1 MSRRVHCFHM
11 EMIKIF
17 IEVITLILAI
27 IAVYQTWKEFKSH
40 KHTEYHKLFSQLNRR
55 YERNTDMQ
63 DVVKYLRNKEPFGEK
78 PSMYQLEVFL
88 RFFEELGLYMKTNSL
103 ETNDVD
109 KFFGYYL
116 RQLYTT
122 PNGRLLV
129 EELGEEEKE
138 LDLLQ
143 IVKEKLKINSNL

>member
-1 MSRRVHCFHM
+1 MGI
-11 EMIKIF
+11 IKIL
-17 IEVITLILAI
+17 IDLVTLVLAI
-27 IAVYQTWKEFKSH
+27 IAVWQTWKEYRSH
-40 KHTEYHKLFSQLNRR
+40 KQTEYHKLFSQLNRR
-55 YERNTDMQ
+55 YERNADIQ
-63 DVVKYLRNKEPFGEK
+63 DVVKYLRNKEPYGEK

-88 RFFEELGLYMKTNSL
+88 RFFEELGLYMDTNSL

-122 PNGRLLV
+122 SNGRLLL
-129 EELGEEEKE
+129 EELGEEEKK

-143 IVKEKLKINSNL
+143 IVKTKLKINSYL

>member
-1 MSRRVHCFHM
+1 MGT
-11 EMIKIF
+11 
-17 IEVITLILAI
+17 IEILIDLVTLVLAI
-27 IAVYQTWKEFKSH
+27 IAVWQTWKEYRSH
-40 KHTEYHKLFSQLNRR
+40 KQTEYHKLFSQLNRR
-55 YERNTDMQ
+55 YERNADIQ
-63 DVVKYLRNKEPFGEK
+63 DVVKYLRNKEPYGEK

-88 RFFEELGLYMKTNSL
+88 RFFEELGLYMDTNSL

-122 PNGRLLV
+122 SNGRLLL
-129 EELGEEEKE
+129 EELGEEEKK

-143 IVKEKLKINSNL
+143 IVKTKLKINSNL

>member
-1 MSRRVHCFHM
+1 M
-11 EMIKIF
+11 KIL
-17 IEVITLILAI
+17 IELVTLVLAI
-27 IAVYQTWKEFKSH
+27 IAVWQTWKEYRSH
-40 KHTEYHKLFSQLNRR
+40 KQTEYHKLFSQLNRR
-55 YERNTDMQ
+55 YERNADMQ
-63 DVVKYLRNKEPFGEK
+63 DVVKYLRNKEPYGEK

-88 RFFEELGLYMKTNSL
+88 RFFEELGLYMDTNSL

-122 PNGRLLV
+122 SNERSLL

-143 IVKEKLKINSNL
+143 IVKVKLNIYSTL